1 MEIPKDLGQRITE
14 AARLAVAL
22 HLQQSSDSQFVRV
35 GFIPGGTASTFG
47 GAIFSIGEADPNG
60 GAATDGRCAGEAYRA
75 TAADC
80 EAA

>member
-22 HLQQSSDSQFVRV
+22 HLQHSLRSLPIS
-35 GFIPGGTASTFG
+35 GGTVSIIG
-47 GAIFSIGEADPNG
+47 GAIIPIGGADPYG
-60 GAATDGRCAGEAYRA
+60 GAATDGRA